1 LVKAETR
8 ADREVEESSFVER
21 ILVADDDKDVLTAVE
36 LLLDREQMEALLVGS
51 PAEAID
57 AVKTNSFSAALLDLN
72 FSLDTTAGQEGI
84 ALIDRLKALDETLP
98 IIVMTGWGTVSIA
111 TQAMQAGAADFVE
124 KPWENERL
132 VSILRTQIAL
142 GQSHR
147 ARSRLSGEN
156 KLLRA
161 QLLPEADRGFIA
173 ESPSMCR
180 LLETVGQIASSHV
193 NILLTGENG
202 TGKSLLAR
210 HIHHQSARSAQP
222 FIVVNMGSISEALF
236 ESEMF
241 GHVKGA
247 FTDAK
252 DARIGRFELA
262 DGGTLFLDE
271 IGNIP
276 ITQQAKLLTVLED
289 SRFEKVG
296 SSRTD
301 RVDVRVISATN
312 ANIDQM
318 ISDQVFRK
326 DLLYRLNTVELEI
339 PPLRERIE
347 DIPLLA
353 EHFVR
358 DLGQQYDRE
367 IPDLSPAARQ
377 VLVEY
382 AWPGNVRELHNVL
395 ERAVLLS
402 RGSPIG
408 VEHLMLDRKSAG
420 ESPVPSPPGE
430 GDSNSLTMDEIER
443 QAMIARIAHFGGNM
457 KEAAQS
463 LGMSRSAFYRR
474 IEKFQL

>member
-1 LVKAETR
+1 MRAQAE
-8 ADREVEESSFVER
+8 AGREVGESSIVER
-21 ILVADDDKDVLTAVE
+21 ILVADDDKDVLAAIE
-36 LLLDREQMEALLVGS
+36 LLLDREQLEALLVGS
-51 PAEAID
+51 PTEAVD
-57 AVKTNSFSAALLDLN
+57 AVKTNSFAAALLDLN

-98 IIVMTGWGTVSIA
+98 IIVMTGWGTVSLA

-142 GQSHR
+142 GQSLR

-156 KLLRA
+156 ELLRA
-161 QLLPEADRGFIA
+161 QLLPEADRAFIA
-173 ESPSMCR
+173 ESPPMRR

-210 HIHHQSARSAQP
+210 YIHHQSARSAQS

-252 DARIGRFELA
+252 DTRIGRFELA

-276 ITQQAKLLTVLED
+276 LTQQAKLLSVLED
-289 SRFEKVG
+289 CRFEKVG

-318 ISDQVFRK
+318 ISGQVFRK

-339 PPLRERIE
+339 PPLRERSE

-353 EHFVR
+353 EYFIR
-358 DLGQQYDRE
+358 NLGQQYDRA
-367 IPDLSPAARQ
+367 IPVLSPAAQQ

-408 VEHLMLDRKSAG
+408 VEHLMLERKSASG
-420 ESPVPSPPGE
+420 KASPNLRGE
-430 GDSNSLTMDEIER
+430 GDFKPSTMDEIER
-443 QAMIARIAHFGGNM
+443 QAIIDRIAHFGGNM

>member
-1 LVKAETR
+1 M
-8 ADREVEESSFVER
+8 ER
-21 ILVADDDKDVLTAVE
+21 ILVADDDKDVLTAIE
-36 LLLDREQMEALLVGS
+36 LLLDREPMEALLVGS
-51 PAEAID
+51 PAEAVD
-57 AVKTNSFSAALLDLN
+57 AVKTNSFAAALLDLN

-98 IIVMTGWGTVSIA
+98 IIVMTGWGTVSLA
-111 TQAMQAGAADFVE
+111 TQAMQAGAADFLE

-147 ARSRLSGEN
+147 AQSRLSGEN
-156 KLLRA
+156 ELLRA
-161 QLLPEADRGFIA
+161 QLLPEADRAFIA
-173 ESPSMCR
+173 ESPSMRR
-180 LLETVGQIASSHV
+180 LLETVGQIAGSHV

-210 HIHHQSARSAQP
+210 TIHHQSARSAQP

-252 DARIGRFELA
+252 DTRIGRFELA

-276 ITQQAKLLTVLED
+276 LTQQAKLLSVLED
-289 SRFEKVG
+289 CRFEKVG

-339 PPLRERIE
+339 PPLRERRE
-347 DIPLLA
+347 DVPLLA

-358 DLGQQYDRE
+358 DLGQQYDRA
-367 IPDLSPAARQ
+367 IPVLSRAARR
-377 VLVEY
+377 VLVKY

-402 RGSPIG
+402 RGSAIG
-408 VEHLMLDRKSAG
+408 VEHLMLERKSAN
-420 ESPVPSPPGE
+420 EEAAPSLRRE
-430 GDSNSLTMDEIER
+430 GDFKPSTMDEIER
-443 QAMIARIAHFGGNM
+443 QAIIDRIAYFDGNM

>member
-1 LVKAETR
+1 LWAQAE
-8 ADREVEESSFVER
+8 AGREVGESSIVER
-21 ILVADDDKDVLTAVE
+21 ILVADDDKDVLTAIE
-36 LLLDREQMEALLVGS
+36 LLLDREPMEALLVGS
-51 PAEAID
+51 PAEAVD
-57 AVKTNSFSAALLDLN
+57 AVKTNSFAAALLDLN

-98 IIVMTGWGTVSIA
+98 IIVMTGWGTVSLA
-111 TQAMQAGAADFVE
+111 TQAMQAGAADFIE

-132 VSILRTQIAL
+132 VSILKTQIAL
-142 GQSHR
+142 GQSLR

-156 KLLRA
+156 ELLRA
-161 QLLPEADRGFIA
+161 QLLPEADRAFIA
-173 ESPSMCR
+173 ESPSMRR
-180 LLETVGQIASSHV
+180 LMETVGQIASSPV

-210 HIHHQSARSAQP
+210 HIHHQSARSEQP

-252 DARIGRFELA
+252 DTRIGRFELA

-276 ITQQAKLLTVLED
+276 LTQQAKLLTVLED
-289 SRFEKVG
+289 CRFEKVG

-312 ANIDQM
+312 ANVDQM

-339 PPLRERIE
+339 PPLRERSE

-353 EHFVR
+353 EHFAR
-358 DLGQQYDRE
+358 DLGQQYGRA
-367 IPDLSPAARQ
+367 IPTLSRAARR
-377 VLVEY
+377 VLVKY
-382 AWPGNVRELHNVL
+382 PWPGNVRELHNVL

-408 VEHLMLDRKSAG
+408 VEHLMLEQKSAS
-420 ESPVPSPPGE
+420 EAAAPSLSG
-430 GDSNSLTMDEIER
+430 GNDFNTATMDEIER
-443 QAMIARIAHFGGNM
+443 QAIIARIAHFGGNM

-474 IEKFQL
+474 IEKFKL

>member
-1 LVKAETR
+1 M
-8 ADREVEESSFVER
+8 VER
-21 ILVADDDKDVLTAVE
+21 ILVADDDKDVLAAIE

-51 PAEAID
+51 PAEAVD
-57 AVKTNSFSAALLDLN
+57 AVKTNSFAAALLDLN

-98 IIVMTGWGTVSIA
+98 IIVMTGWGTVSLA

-142 GQSHR
+142 GQSLR
-147 ARSRLSGEN
+147 ARTRLSGEN
-156 KLLRA
+156 ELLRA
-161 QLLPEADRGFIA
+161 ELLSEADRGFIA
-173 ESPSMCR
+173 ESPSMRR
-180 LLETVGQIASSHV
+180 LLETLGQIATSRV

-210 HIHHQSARSAQP
+210 YIHHQSARSAQP
-222 FIVVNMGSISEALF
+222 FIVVNMGSISESLF

-252 DARIGRFELA
+252 NTRIGRFELA

-276 ITQQAKLLTVLED
+276 LTQQAKLLTVLED
-289 SRFEKVG
+289 CRFEKVG

-339 PPLRERIE
+339 PPLRERSE

-358 DLGQQYDRE
+358 DLGRQYDRE
-367 IPDLSPAARQ
+367 APVLSAAARQ

-395 ERAVLLS
+395 ERAVILS
-402 RGSPIG
+402 QDALIE
-408 VEHLMLDRKSAG
+408 VEHLMLERKSAS
-420 ESPVPSPPGE
+420 EEAAPTLPGA
-430 GDSNSLTMDEIER
+430 GNFNALTMDEIER
-443 QAMIARIAHFGGNM
+443 QEIIARIAHFGGNM

>member
-1 LVKAETR
+1 LRAE
-8 ADREVEESSFVER
+8 AEAGREIGGSSIVER
-21 ILVADDDKDVLTAVE
+21 ILVADDDKDVLTALE

-51 PAEAID
+51 PAEAVD
-57 AVKTNSFSAALLDLN
+57 AVKTNSFAAVLLDLN

-98 IIVMTGWGTVSIA
+98 IIVMTGWGTVSLA

-142 GQSHR
+142 GQSLR

-156 KLLRA
+156 ELLRA
-161 QLLPEADRGFIA
+161 QLLPEADRAFIA
-173 ESPSMCR
+173 ESPSMRR
-180 LLETVGQIASSHV
+180 LLETVGQIASSPV

-210 HIHHQSARSAQP
+210 TIHHQSARSAQP

-252 DARIGRFELA
+252 DTRIGRFELA

-276 ITQQAKLLTVLED
+276 LTQQAKLLSVLED
-289 SRFEKVG
+289 CRFEKVG

-339 PPLRERIE
+339 PPLRERSE

-353 EHFVR
+353 EHFIR
-358 DLGQQYDRE
+358 DLGLQYDRA
-367 IPDLSPAARQ
+367 IPVLSRAARRA
-377 VLVEY
+377 LVKY

-408 VEHLMLDRKSAG
+408 VEHLMLEGKSAS
-420 ESPVPSPPGE
+420 EAAAPSLRG
-430 GDSNSLTMDEIER
+430 GSDFNTATMDEIER
-443 QAMIARIAHFGGNM
+443 QTIIARIAHFGGNM

-474 IEKFQL
+474 IEKFRL

>member
-1 LVKAETR
+1 
-8 ADREVEESSFVER
+8 
-21 ILVADDDKDVLTAVE
+21 
-36 LLLDREQMEALLVGS
+36 
-51 PAEAID
+51 
-57 AVKTNSFSAALLDLN
+57 
-72 FSLDTTAGQEGI
+72 
-84 ALIDRLKALDETLP
+84 
-98 IIVMTGWGTVSIA
+98 
-111 TQAMQAGAADFVE
+111 
-124 KPWENERL
+124 
-132 VSILRTQIAL
+132 
-142 GQSHR
+142 
-147 ARSRLSGEN
+147 
-156 KLLRA
+156 LLRA
-161 QLLPEADRGFIA
+161 QLLPEADRAFIA
-173 ESPSMCR
+173 ESPSMR
-180 LLETVGQIASSHV
+180 LLLETVGQIAGSHV

-210 HIHHQSARSAQP
+210 TIHHQSARSAQP

-252 DARIGRFELA
+252 DTRIGRFELA

-276 ITQQAKLLTVLED
+276 LTQQAKLLSVLED
-289 SRFEKVG
+289 CRFEKVG

-353 EHFVR
+353 EHFIR
-358 DLGQQYDRE
+358 DLGQQYDRA
-367 IPDLSPAARQ
+367 IPVLSPAAQQ

-402 RGSPIG
+402 RGSAIG
-408 VEHLMLDRKSAG
+408 VEHLMLERKSANA
-420 ESPVPSPPGE
+420 EAAPSLRGE
-430 GDSNSLTMDEIER
+430 GDFKPSTMDEIER
-443 QAMIARIAHFGGNM
+443 QAIIDRIAYFDGNM

>member
-1 LVKAETR
+1 MR
-8 ADREVEESSFVER
+8 
-21 ILVADDDKDVLTAVE
+21 
-36 LLLDREQMEALLVGS
+36 
-51 PAEAID
+51 
-57 AVKTNSFSAALLDLN
+57 
-72 FSLDTTAGQEGI
+72 
-84 ALIDRLKALDETLP
+84 
-98 IIVMTGWGTVSIA
+98 
-111 TQAMQAGAADFVE
+111 
-124 KPWENERL
+124 
-132 VSILRTQIAL
+132 
-142 GQSHR
+142 
-147 ARSRLSGEN
+147 
-156 KLLRA
+156 
-161 QLLPEADRGFIA
+161 
-173 ESPSMCR
+173 R
-180 LLETVGQIASSHV
+180 LLKTLGQIASSHV

-210 HIHHQSARSAQP
+210 TIHHQSARSAQP
-222 FIVVNMGSISEALF
+222 FIVVNMGSISESLF

-252 DARIGRFELA
+252 NTRIGRFELA

-276 ITQQAKLLTVLED
+276 LTQQAKLLTVLED
-289 SRFEKVG
+289 CRFEKVG

-318 ISDQVFRK
+318 IADQVFRK

-339 PPLRERIE
+339 PPLRERSE

-367 IPDLSPAARQ
+367 TPVLSAAARQ

-395 ERAVLLS
+395 ERAVILS
-402 RGSPIG
+402 QGAPIE
-408 VEHLMLDRKSAG
+408 VEHLMLERKSAS
-420 ESPVPSPPGE
+420 EEAAPTLRE
-430 GDSNSLTMDEIER
+430 GSNFNALTMDEIER
-443 QAMIARIAHFGGNM
+443 QAIIARIAHFGGNM

>member
-1 LVKAETR
+1 
-8 ADREVEESSFVER
+8 VER

-36 LLLDREQMEALLVGS
+36 LLLDREQMEALLVAG
-51 PAEAID
+51 PAEAVD
-57 AVKTNSFSAALLDLN
+57 AVKKNSFAAVLLDLN

-84 ALIDRLKALDETLP
+84 ALIDRLKAIDDTLP
-98 IIVMTGWGTVSIA
+98 IIVMTGWGTVSLA

-132 VSILRTQIAL
+132 VSILKTQIAL
-142 GQSHR
+142 GQSLR
-147 ARSRLSGEN
+147 ARTRLSGEN
-156 KLLRA
+156 ALLRA
-161 QLLPEADRGFIA
+161 QLLREADRGFIA
-173 ESPSMCR
+173 ASPSMR
-180 LLETVGQIASSHV
+180 GLLETVGQIASSHV

-210 HIHHQSARSAQP
+210 YIHHQSARSAQP

-276 ITQQAKLLTVLED
+276 LAQQAKLLTVLED
-289 SRFEKVG
+289 CSFEKVG

-318 ISDQVFRK
+318 IADQSFRK
-326 DLLYRLNTVELEI
+326 DLLYRLNAVELEI
-339 PPLRERIE
+339 PPLRERTE

-358 DLGQQYDRE
+358 GLGQRYNQAT
-367 IPDLSPAARQ
+367 PVLSPAARE
-377 VLVEY
+377 VLGEY

-395 ERAVLLS
+395 ERAVILS

-408 VEHLMLDRKSAG
+408 VEHLMLDRKSVG
-420 ESPVPSPPGE
+420 EKAASSPRE
-430 GDSNSLTMDEIER
+430 DSDLDTATMDEIER
-443 QAMIARIAHFGGNM
+443 QAIIARIAHFGGNM

>member
-1 LVKAETR
+1 
-8 ADREVEESSFVER
+8 VER
-21 ILVADDDKDVLTAVE
+21 ILVADDDKDILTAIE
-36 LLLDREQMEALLVGS
+36 LLLDREHMKALLVGS
-51 PAEAID
+51 PAEAVD
-57 AVKTNSFSAALLDLN
+57 AVKTNSFAAVLLDLN
-72 FSLDTTAGQEGI
+72 FSVDTTAGQEGI
-84 ALIDRLKALDETLP
+84 ALIDRIKALDEALP
-98 IIVMTGWGTVSIA
+98 IIVMTGWGTVSLA
-111 TQAMQAGAADFVE
+111 TQAMEAGAVDFVE

-142 GQSHR
+142 GKSLR

-156 KLLRA
+156 ELLRA
-161 QLLPEADRGFIA
+161 ELLAEADRAFIA
-173 ESPSMCR
+173 ESPSMR
-180 LLETVGQIASSHV
+180 HLLETVGQIAGSHV

-210 HIHHQSARSAQP
+210 YIHHQSARSAQP

-252 DARIGRFELA
+252 DTRIGRFELA

-276 ITQQAKLLTVLED
+276 LTQQAKLLSVLED
-289 SRFEKVG
+289 CRFEKVG

-326 DLLYRLNTVELEI
+326 DLLYRLNTIELEI
-339 PPLRERIE
+339 PPLRERSE
-347 DIPLLA
+347 DVPLLA

-358 DLGQQYDRE
+358 NLGQQYDRA
-367 IPDLSPAARQ
+367 IPVLSPAAQQ

-382 AWPGNVRELHNVL
+382 AWPGNVRELRNVL

-408 VEHLMLDRKSAG
+408 VEHLMLERKSSSEKAAA
-420 ESPVPSPPGE
+420 SLPGE
-430 GDSNSLTMDEIER
+430 GDFEPTTMDEIER
-443 QAMIARIAHFGGNM
+443 QAIIARIAYFDGNM

>member
-1 LVKAETR
+1 M
-8 ADREVEESSFVER
+8 ER

-51 PAEAID
+51 PAEAVD
-57 AVKTNSFSAALLDLN
+57 AVKTNAFAAVLLDLN

-98 IIVMTGWGTVSIA
+98 IIVMTGWGTVSLA

-132 VSILRTQIAL
+132 VSILKTQIAL
-142 GQSHR
+142 GQSLR
-147 ARSRLSGEN
+147 ARTRLSGEN
-156 KLLRA
+156 TLLRA
-161 QLLPEADRGFIA
+161 QLLREADRGFIA
-173 ESPSMCR
+173 ASPSMR
-180 LLETVGQIASSHV
+180 ALLETVGQIASSHV

-210 HIHHQSARSAQP
+210 YIHQQSARSAQP

-276 ITQQAKLLTVLED
+276 LAQQAKLLTVLED
-289 SRFEKVG
+289 CSFEKLG

-301 RVDVRVISATN
+301 RVDVRIISATN

-318 ISDQVFRK
+318 IADQSFRK
-326 DLLYRLNTVELEI
+326 DLLYRLNAVELEI
-339 PPLRERIE
+339 PPLRERAE

-358 DLGQQYDRE
+358 SLGQRYHRAAPVLSQTARE
-367 IPDLSPAARQ
+367 
-377 VLVEY
+377 VLGEY

-395 ERAVLLS
+395 ERAVILS

-420 ESPVPSPPGE
+420 EKASSSPRGE
-430 GDSNSLTMDEIER
+430 SDSDTSTMDEIER
-443 QAMIARIAHFGGNM
+443 QAIIARIAHFGGNM

>member
-1 LVKAETR
+1 LRAQAE
-8 ADREVEESSFVER
+8 AGREVGESSIVER
-21 ILVADDDKDVLTAVE
+21 ILVADDDKDVLTALE
-36 LLLDREQMEALLVGS
+36 ILLDREQMEALLVGS
-51 PAEAID
+51 PAEAVD
-57 AVKTNSFSAALLDLN
+57 AVKTNSFAAVLLDLN

-98 IIVMTGWGTVSIA
+98 IIVMTGWGTVSLA

-142 GQSHR
+142 GQSLR

-156 KLLRA
+156 ELLRA
-161 QLLPEADRGFIA
+161 QLLPEADRAFIA
-173 ESPSMCR
+173 ESPSMRR
-180 LLETVGQIASSHV
+180 LLETVGQIASSPV

-210 HIHHQSARSAQP
+210 TIHHQSARSAQP

-252 DARIGRFELA
+252 DTRIGRFELA

-276 ITQQAKLLTVLED
+276 LTQQAKLLSVLED
-289 SRFEKVG
+289 CRFEKVG

-339 PPLRERIE
+339 PPLRERSE

-353 EHFVR
+353 EHFIR
-358 DLGQQYDRE
+358 DLGLQYDRA
-367 IPDLSPAARQ
+367 IPVLSRAARRA
-377 VLVEY
+377 LVKY

-408 VEHLMLDRKSAG
+408 VEHLMLEGKSAS
-420 ESPVPSPPGE
+420 EAAAPSLRG
-430 GDSNSLTMDEIER
+430 GSDFNTATMDEIER
-443 QAMIARIAHFGGNM
+443 QAIIARIAHFGGNM

-474 IEKFQL
+474 IEKFRL